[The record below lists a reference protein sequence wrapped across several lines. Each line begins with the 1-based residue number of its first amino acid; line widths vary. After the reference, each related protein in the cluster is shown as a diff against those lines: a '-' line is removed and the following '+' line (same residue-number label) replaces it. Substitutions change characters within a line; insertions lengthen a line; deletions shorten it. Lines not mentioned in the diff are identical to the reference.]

1 MTMNLQKQPLSTI
14 ILGAGKG
21 TRMKSQ
27 KAKVL
32 HTVFFSPMIEHVI
45 NAVSP
50 LNPDKI
56 IVVVG
61 HQQED
66 VKKTL
71 KSFPL
76 QFAEQTEQYG
86 TGHAVLATR
95 SLLTEA
101 EGNVMILCGDTPLV
115 ENETLIR
122 MYEKHVSTQA
132 VITLMTTMLD
142 DPTHYGRI
150 LSDENNRIAG
160 IVEEKD
166 ASAKEREIKEINA
179 GIYCVKTDFIFHAL
193 DQVGMD
199 NSQGEMYLTDIV
211 SIAVNNKKKVERF
224 LTPHPSEI
232 LGVNSR
238 VELAQAHK
246 ILQKRR
252 NTELMRQGITMYSPD
267 SISISSDSSIGRDC
281 ILSGEIEITDNTIIG
296 KSCTIGRGVIL
307 RNCSIGDQVTIG
319 PYSCLYGMTLP
330 ADTNVAPHTVIDKA
344 GANGSATQNQ

>member
-1 MTMNLQKQPLSTI
+1 MNLQKQPLSAI

-21 TRMKSQ
+21 TRMKSK

-32 HTVFFSPMIEHVI
+32 HSVFFSPMINHVI

-61 HQQED
+61 HQKED
-66 VKKTL
+66 VKNAL
-71 KSFPL
+71 KCFSL
-76 QFAEQTEQYG
+76 HFAEQTEQLG

-101 EGNVMILCGDTPLV
+101 GGNVMILCGDTPLV
-115 ENETLIR
+115 ENKTLTK
-122 MYEKHVSTQA
+122 MYEKHLASRA

-150 LSDENNRIAG
+150 LSDENNRITG

-166 ASAKEREIKEINA
+166 ASADEKKIREINA

-193 DQVGMD
+193 DQVDMN
-199 NSQGEMYLTDIV
+199 NSQGEMYLTDII
-211 SIAVNNKKKVERF
+211 SIAVNSNKKVERF

-238 VELAQAHK
+238 IELAQAHK

-252 NTELMRQGITMYSPD
+252 NTELMQQGITMYSPD
-267 SISISSDSSIGRDC
+267 SVSISGDSMIGCDC
-281 ILSGEIEITDNTIIG
+281 ILSGEIEITDNTVLG

-307 RNCSIGDQVTIG
+307 RNCRIGDQVTIG
-319 PYSCLYGMTLP
+319 PYSCLYGTTLS
-330 ADTNVAPHTVIDKA
+330 DNTNVAPHTVSGIA
-344 GANGSATQNQ
+344 GQNGSAT

>member
-1 MTMNLQKQPLSTI
+1 MQRQPLSTI

-32 HTVFFSPMIEHVI
+32 HCVFFSPMIEHVI
-45 NAVSP
+45 NAVLP
-50 LNPDKI
+50 LNPEKI

-66 VKKTL
+66 VKNSL
-71 KSFPL
+71 KNFSL
-76 QFAEQTEQYG
+76 QFAEQTEQFG
-86 TGHAVLATR
+86 TGHAVLAAR
-95 SLLTEA
+95 SLLTDG

-115 ENETLIR
+115 ENETLAE
-122 MYEKHVSTQA
+122 MYEKHLTSQA
-132 VITLMTTMLD
+132 TITLMTTMLD

-150 LSDENNRIAG
+150 LSDENNRITG

-166 ASAKEREIKEINA
+166 ASADEKKIKEINA
-179 GIYCVKTDFIFHAL
+179 GIYCVKTDFIFQAL
-193 DQVGMD
+193 EQVGMD
-199 NSQGEMYLTDIV
+199 NSQGEMYLTDIIG
-211 SIAVNNKKKVERF
+211 IAVNNNKKVEKF

-246 ILQKRR
+246 ILQTRR

-267 SISISSDSSIGRDC
+267 SIAIAKESRIGRDC
-281 ILSGEIEITDNTIIG
+281 ILSGEIEITNNTIIG

-307 RNCSIGDQVTIG
+307 SNCRIGDQVTIG
-319 PYSCLYGMTLP
+319 PYSCLYDITLP
-330 ADTNVAPHTVIDKA
+330 ANTNVAPHTVIGIPND
-344 GANGSATQNQ
+344 STT